1 MSNYYQ
7 EEYYRLKREERYG
20 KPEYGPIQEACFVI
34 LGGLT
39 VLTGITVAVAV
50 IVIIT

>member
-20 KPEYGPIQEACFVI
+20 KPKHGPIQEAFFVI

-39 VLTGITVAVAV
+39 VLTGITIATAI